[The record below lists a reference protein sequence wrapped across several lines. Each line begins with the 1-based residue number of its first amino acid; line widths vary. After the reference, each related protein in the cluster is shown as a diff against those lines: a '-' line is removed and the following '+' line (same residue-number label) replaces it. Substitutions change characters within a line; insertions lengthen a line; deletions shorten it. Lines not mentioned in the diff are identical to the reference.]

1 MRCVVIFAN
10 EQMLR
15 ECYAMLRCCTR
26 ACFLAGWDACFLLE
40 PLVVYTDK
48 SWPIQFGCCL
58 HVSHLFSVRNRH
70 EYTRITQLLTM
81 TNNMLSL
88 RDLPIPVLQSS
99 LVSKVV
105 VFDSFSGDA
114 GSKSSQVKNSKQSD
128 ILTTIPAIPWWAQTT
143 FHRRSQKCSTQIHY
157 LGPKAR

>member
-1 MRCVVIFAN
+1 
-10 EQMLR
+10 
-15 ECYAMLRCCTR
+15 
-26 ACFLAGWDACFLLE
+26 
-40 PLVVYTDK
+40 
-48 SWPIQFGCCL
+48 
-58 HVSHLFSVRNRH
+58 
-70 EYTRITQLLTM
+70 M

-128 ILTTIPAIPWWAQTT
+128 ILTTIPAIP
-143 FHRRSQKCSTQIHY
+143 
-157 LGPKAR
+157 